1 LRKEI
6 AADLERLIGTAA
18 RPSFRVRWSR
28 LFGVLMVGV
37 AVATVASLLLVALPT
52 KQVVAGEQLP
62 TFAPLAP
69 QADANR
75 SDSGLALDVPFQVQ
89 FTKPMNEASVEA
101 ALTIAPTTE
110 HKLLWDATSQVL
122 SIAPSSHWV
131 PYTNYT
137 IDITSAATDQEG
149 LSLATEV
156 HTSFASGAPTA
167 GTLSATLVVDDLV
180 APNTAF
186 VLTFTRPVKLSTVI
200 TRLTIAPAVD
210 VTIVGD
216 DPTDAASVTFTM
228 TPKAAL
234 ASDQNYAVS
243 FADGGTDSAGAALQ
257 PVAPLSLRTM
267 KAPAV
272 LSFRP
277 QDGTVTLDTGQL
289 VSVRF
294 SAPMDTKATA
304 AAFSVTVNGRAVAGN
319 LYWSEGDTVLALA
332 PRYAFAVG
340 SKVVAKVST
349 AARATTGMHVDKA
362 ASATFSVS
370 KPRAPVI
377 VARGGGGGGGSSGGG
392 GGTGA
397 FGSVGAQRDDM
408 ERYYLG
414 LMNCTR
420 TGGWVT
426 SSGDCSTAGHH
437 TMPAQ
442 GALYLDETIS
452 LKVARPYAK
461 YLADRNILSH
471 NAGGTTTV
479 SRFRSAGYYGG
490 SWGENIA
497 SPHRS
502 EGAGMLDS
510 QLYFQAEAPYRGGHY
525 YNIMDVYFHRVG
537 IGVWISNS
545 IRLVVDFYG

>member
-1 LRKEI
+1 MAPTATGDELLRKP
-6 AADLERLIGTAA
+6 AATAMA
-18 RPSFRVRWSR
+18 TRTRSAPRASR
-28 LFGVLMVGV
+28 KQSRFGAIQLLMV
-37 AVATVASLLLVALPT
+37 AVAVISVAGLLLVALPT

-69 QADANR
+69 QADAHR

-101 ALTIAPTTE
+101 ALTISPSTE

-122 SIAPSSHWV
+122 SIAPISHWV
-131 PYTNYT
+131 PFTNYT
-137 IDITSAATDQEG
+137 IDITNMATDQEG
-149 LSLATEV
+149 LSLATEI
-156 HTSFASGAPTA
+156 HTSFASGSPTA
-167 GTLSATLVVDDLV
+167 GTLSATLVLDDLV

-186 VLTFTRPVKLSTVI
+186 ALTFTRPVKLSTVV
-200 TRLTIAPAVD
+200 TRLAISPAVD

-216 DPTDAASVTFTM
+216 DPTDAASATFTM
-228 TPKAAL
+228 TPKAPL
-234 ASDQNYAVS
+234 ASDQNYVVS

-257 PVAPLSLRTM
+257 PVAPASVKTM

-294 SAPMDTKATA
+294 SAQMDTKATA

-349 AARATTGMHVDKA
+349 AARSVTGMRIDKA
-362 ASATFSVS
+362 AGATFSVS
-370 KPRAPVI
+370 KPRATSI
-377 VARGGGGGGGSSGGG
+377 AFGGGIASAS
-392 GGTGA
+392 A
-397 FGSVGAQRDDM
+397 PYHASEV
-408 ERYYLG
+408 YYMN

-426 SSGDCSTAGHH
+426 SSGACSTSGHH

-442 GALYLDETIS
+442 GRLSLDSGIS
-452 LKVARPYAK
+452 NKVSRPYAK
-461 YLADRNILSH
+461 YMADNRIFIHEGYHDPPWRLCH
-471 NAGGTTTV
+471 WGGYC
-479 SRFRSAGYYGG
+479 GP

-497 SPHRS
+497 WPSS
-502 EGAGMLDS
+502 AGQAGMIAVELFYQS
-510 QLYFQAEAPYRGGHY
+510 ESPCQCEHY
-525 YNIMDVYFHRVG
+525 MNIMLPYFHRAGV
-537 IGVWISNS
+537 GVWVSGGSVRVS
-545 IRLVVDFYG
+545 IDFFS

>member
-1 LRKEI
+1 
-6 AADLERLIGTAA
+6 
-18 RPSFRVRWSR
+18 
-28 LFGVLMVGV
+28 MVGV
-37 AVATVASLLLVALPT
+37 AVTSVAGLLLVALPT

-101 ALTIAPTTE
+101 ALTISPTTE

-149 LSLATEV
+149 LSLATEI

-200 TRLTIAPAVD
+200 TRLTISPAVD

-228 TPKAAL
+228 TPKAPL
-234 ASDQNYAVS
+234 ASDQNYVVS

-257 PVAPLSLRTM
+257 PVAPLALRTM

-294 SAPMDTKATA
+294 TAPMDTKATA

-332 PRYAFAVG
+332 PRYSFAVG

-349 AARATTGMHVDKA
+349 AARATTGMHIEKA
-362 ASATFSVS
+362 ASATFTVS
-370 KPRAPVI
+370 KPRVY
-377 VARGGGGGGGSSGGG
+377 VARAGGGGGGSSGGG

-397 FGSVGAQRDDM
+397 FGSVGAQRHDM
-408 ERYYLG
+408 EVYYLG

-426 SSGDCSTAGHH
+426 SSGGCSSAGHH

-442 GALYLDETIS
+442 GALSLDETIS

-479 SRFRSAGYYGG
+479 SRFRSAGYSGG

-502 EGAGMLDS
+502 DAGGMIDS
-510 QLYFQAEAPYRGGHY
+510 QIYFQSEAPYRGGHY

>member
-1 LRKEI
+1 
-6 AADLERLIGTAA
+6 
-18 RPSFRVRWSR
+18 
-28 LFGVLMVGV
+28 
-37 AVATVASLLLVALPT
+37 VASLLLVALPT

-69 QADANR
+69 QGDANR
-75 SDSGLALDVPFQVQ
+75 SDSSLALDVPFQVQ

-101 ALTIAPTTE
+101 ALTIQPATE

-122 SIAPSSHWV
+122 SIVPGSHWE
-131 PYTNYT
+131 PYTDYT
-137 IDITSAATDQEG
+137 IDITNKATDQEG
-149 LSLATEV
+149 LSLATEI
-156 HTSFASGAPTA
+156 HTSFASGSPTA
-167 GTLSATLVVDDLV
+167 GTLAATLVVDNLV

-186 VLTFTRPVKLSTVI
+186 TLTFTRPVKLSTVM
-200 TRLTIAPAVD
+200 TRLSITPAVD

-216 DPTDAASVTFTM
+216 DPTDAASATFAI
-228 TPKAAL
+228 TPKAPL
-234 ASDQNYAVS
+234 ASDSNFVVS
-243 FADGGTDSAGAALQ
+243 FADGGTDSSGAALQ
-257 PVAPLSLRTM
+257 PVAQVSGHTM

-294 SAPMDTKATA
+294 SAAMDKKATES
-304 AAFSVTVNGRAVAGN
+304 AFSVTADGRAVSGN

-332 PRYAFAVG
+332 PRYAFKVG
-340 SKVVAKVST
+340 SKVVARITTTARSATGMHLEKVST
-349 AARATTGMHVDKA
+349 A
-362 ASATFSVS
+362 TFTVS
-370 KPRAPVI
+370 KPRTPTVI
-377 VARGGGGGGGSSGGG
+377 ARGGSCSNCGGGG

-397 FGSVGAQRDDM
+397 FGSVAAQRRDL
-408 ERYYLG
+408 EVYYLG

-420 TGGWVT
+420 TGGWLT
-426 SSGDCSTAGHH
+426 SSGGCSTAAHH

-442 GALYLDETIS
+442 PALNLDDTIS

-461 YLADRNILSH
+461 YLADRNLLTHSG
-471 NAGGTTTV
+471 GGTTTRG
-479 SRFRSAGYYGG
+479 RFQAAGYGGG

-497 SPHRS
+497 SPHND
-502 EGAGMLDS
+502 GTGGMIAS
-510 QLYFQAEAPYRGGHY
+510 QLFFQAEAPYRGGHY

-537 IGVWISNS
+537 IGVWVSNS

>member
-1 LRKEI
+1 M
-6 AADLERLIGTAA
+6 AAGLARLIGTAA

-28 LFGVLMVGV
+28 LIGLVMV
-37 AVATVASLLLVALPT
+37 AVAVISVAGLLLVALPT

-69 QADANR
+69 QADAHR

-101 ALTIAPTTE
+101 ALTIQPSAE
-110 HKLLWDATSQVL
+110 QRLLWDATSQVL

-131 PYTNYT
+131 PFTNYT
-137 IDITSAATDQEG
+137 IDITNAATDQEG
-149 LSLATEV
+149 LSLATEI
-156 HTSFASGAPTA
+156 HTSFASGSPTA

-200 TRLTIAPAVD
+200 TRLAISPAVD

-228 TPKAAL
+228 TPKKPL
-234 ASDQNYAVS
+234 ASDQNYVIS
-243 FADGGTDSAGAALQ
+243 MADGGADSAGAALQ
-257 PVAPLSLRTM
+257 PVASLAVKTM

-294 SAPMDTKATA
+294 TAPMDTKATA

-349 AARATTGMHVDKA
+349 SARSVTGMRIDKA

-370 KPRAPVI
+370 KPRAPTI

-397 FGSVGAQRDDM
+397 FGSVGAQRRDM
-408 ERYYLG
+408 EVYYLG

-426 SSGDCSTAGHH
+426 SSGACSTASHH

-442 GALYLDETIS
+442 GALSLDDTIS
-452 LKVARPYAK
+452 LKVTRPYAK

-502 EGAGMLDS
+502 DTGGMIDS
-510 QLYFQAEAPYRGGHY
+510 QIYFQSEAPYRGGHY

>member
-1 LRKEI
+1 
-6 AADLERLIGTAA
+6 
-18 RPSFRVRWSR
+18 
-28 LFGVLMVGV
+28 MVGV

>member
-1 LRKEI
+1 
-6 AADLERLIGTAA
+6 
-18 RPSFRVRWSR
+18 
-28 LFGVLMVGV
+28 MVGV
-37 AVATVASLLLVALPT
+37 AVTTVAGLLLLALPT
-52 KQVVAGEQLP
+52 KQVAGEQLP

-69 QADANR
+69 QADAHR
-75 SDSGLALDVPFQVQ
+75 SESGLALDVPFQVQ
-89 FTKPMNEASVEA
+89 FTKPMNEPSVEA
-101 ALTIAPTTE
+101 ALSIQPATE
-110 HKLLWDATSQVL
+110 HKLQWDATSQVL
-122 SIAPSSHWV
+122 SIVPSSHWE

-149 LSLATEV
+149 LSLATEI
-156 HTSFASGAPTA
+156 HTSFQSGSPTA

-186 VLTFTRPVKLSTVI
+186 LLTFTRPVKLSTVI
-200 TRLTIAPAVD
+200 TRMAITPQVD

-216 DPTDAASVTFTM
+216 DPTDAASQVFTI
-228 TPKAAL
+228 TPKAPL
-234 ASDQNYAVS
+234 TSDSDFVVS
-243 FADGGTDSAGAALQ
+243 MADGGADSSGAALQ
-257 PVAPLSLRTM
+257 PVASVSIHTM

-277 QDGTVTLDTGQL
+277 QDGSVTLDTGQL

-294 SAPMDTKATA
+294 SAPMDEKATA
-304 AAFSVTVNGRAVAGN
+304 SAFSVTADGRAVGGN
-319 LYWSEGDTVLALA
+319 VYWSEGDTVLALA
-332 PRYAFAVG
+332 PRYAFKVG
-340 SKVVAKVST
+340 AKVVATITTT
-349 AARATTGMHVDKA
+349 ARSATGMHIEKA
-362 ASATFSVS
+362 ASAVFTVS
-370 KPRAPVI
+370 KPRAPTP
-377 VARGGGGGGGSSGGG
+377 VARGGGGCSNCGGGG

-397 FGSVGAQRDDM
+397 FGSVGAQHRDL
-408 ERYYLG
+408 EVYYLG

-420 TGGWVT
+420 TGGWLT

-442 GALYLDETIS
+442 SALYLDDTIS

-461 YLADRNILSH
+461 YLADRNLLTHSG
-471 NAGGTTTV
+471 GGTTTRG
-479 SRFRSAGYYGG
+479 RFQAAGYGGG

-497 SPHRS
+497 SPHN
-502 EGAGMLDS
+502 EGTGGMIAS
-510 QLYFQAEAPYRGGHY
+510 QLFFQAEAPYRGGHY

>member
-1 LRKEI
+1 
-6 AADLERLIGTAA
+6 
-18 RPSFRVRWSR
+18 
-28 LFGVLMVGV
+28 MVGV
-37 AVATVASLLLVALPT
+37 AVASVAGLLLVALPT

-69 QADANR
+69 QADAHR

-101 ALTIAPTTE
+101 ALTIQPSTE
-110 HKLLWDATSQVL
+110 HRLLWDATSQVL

-131 PYTNYT
+131 PFTNYT

-149 LSLATEV
+149 LSLATEI
-156 HTSFASGAPTA
+156 HTSFASGSPTA

-186 VLTFTRPVKLSTVI
+186 VLTFTRPVKLSTVV
-200 TRLTIAPAVD
+200 TRLAISPAVD

-216 DPTDAASVTFTM
+216 DPTDAASTTFTM
-228 TPKAAL
+228 TPKAPL
-234 ASDQNYAVS
+234 ASDQNFVVS
-243 FADGGTDSAGAALQ
+243 FADGGTDSSGAALQ
-257 PVAPLSLRTM
+257 PVAPLALRTM
-267 KAPAV
+267 KAPAI

-294 SAPMDTKATA
+294 STQMDTKATA

-332 PRYAFAVG
+332 PRYAFVVG

-349 AARATTGMHVDKA
+349 AARSVTGMRIDKA
-362 ASATFSVS
+362 GSATFTVS

-377 VARGGGGGGGSSGGG
+377 VARGGGGGGGGGSSGGG

-397 FGSVGAQRDDM
+397 FGSVGAQRRDM
-408 ERYYLG
+408 EVYYLG

-426 SSGDCSTAGHH
+426 PSGDCSTASHH

-442 GALYLDETIS
+442 GALALDDTIS

-471 NAGGTTTV
+471 SAGGTTTV
-479 SRFRSAGYYGG
+479 SRFRSAGYSGG

-502 EGAGMLDS
+502 DTGGMLDS
-510 QLYFQAEAPYRGGHY
+510 QIYFQSEAPYRGGHY

>member
-1 LRKEI
+1 
-6 AADLERLIGTAA
+6 
-18 RPSFRVRWSR
+18 
-28 LFGVLMVGV
+28 
-37 AVATVASLLLVALPT
+37 
-52 KQVVAGEQLP
+52 
-62 TFAPLAP
+62 
-69 QADANR
+69 
-75 SDSGLALDVPFQVQ
+75 
-89 FTKPMNEASVEA
+89 
-101 ALTIAPTTE
+101 
-110 HKLLWDATSQVL
+110 
-122 SIAPSSHWV
+122 
-131 PYTNYT
+131 
-137 IDITSAATDQEG
+137 
-149 LSLATEV
+149 
-156 HTSFASGAPTA
+156 
-167 GTLSATLVVDDLV
+167 
-180 APNTAF
+180 
-186 VLTFTRPVKLSTVI
+186 
-200 TRLTIAPAVD
+200 
-210 VTIVGD
+210 
-216 DPTDAASVTFTM
+216 M
-228 TPKAAL
+228 TPKKPL
-234 ASDQNYAVS
+234 ASDQNYVIS
-243 FADGGTDSAGAALQ
+243 MADGGADSAGAALQ
-257 PVAPLSLRTM
+257 PVASLAVKTM

-294 SAPMDTKATA
+294 TAPMDTKATA

-349 AARATTGMHVDKA
+349 SARSVTGMRIDKA

-370 KPRAPVI
+370 KPRAPTI

-397 FGSVGAQRDDM
+397 FGSVGAQRRDM
-408 ERYYLG
+408 EVYYLG

-426 SSGDCSTAGHH
+426 SSGACSTASHH

-442 GALYLDETIS
+442 GALSLDDTIS
-452 LKVARPYAK
+452 LKVTRPYAK

-502 EGAGMLDS
+502 DTGGMIDS
-510 QLYFQAEAPYRGGHY
+510 QIYFQSEAPYRGGHY

>member
-1 LRKEI
+1 MATRTRSAPRASRKQ
-6 AADLERLIGTAA
+6 
-18 RPSFRVRWSR
+18 SR
-28 LFGVLMVGV
+28 FGAIQLLMVGV

-69 QADANR
+69 QADAHR
-75 SDSGLALDVPFQVQ
+75 SESGLALDVPFQVQ

-101 ALTIAPTTE
+101 ALTIQPATE

-122 SIAPSSHWV
+122 SIVPGSHWE
-131 PYTNYT
+131 PYTDYT
-137 IDITSAATDQEG
+137 IDITNKATDQEG
-149 LSLATEV
+149 LSLATEI
-156 HTSFASGAPTA
+156 HTSFASGSPTA
-167 GTLSATLVVDDLV
+167 GTLAATLVVDNLV

-186 VLTFTRPVKLSTVI
+186 TLTFTRPVKLSTVM
-200 TRLTIAPAVD
+200 TRLSITPAVD

-216 DPTDAASVTFTM
+216 DPTDAASATFTI
-228 TPKAAL
+228 TPKAPL
-234 ASDQNYAVS
+234 ASDSNFVVS
-243 FADGGTDSAGAALQ
+243 FADGGTDSSGAALQ
-257 PVAPLSLRTM
+257 PVAQVSGHTM

-294 SAPMDTKATA
+294 SAAMDKKATES
-304 AAFSVTVNGRAVAGN
+304 AFSVTADGRAVSGN

-332 PRYAFAVG
+332 PRYAFKVG
-340 SKVVAKVST
+340 SKVVARITTTARSATGMHLEKVST
-349 AARATTGMHVDKA
+349 A
-362 ASATFSVS
+362 TFTVS
-370 KPRAPVI
+370 KPRTPTVI
-377 VARGGGGGGGSSGGG
+377 ARGGSCSNCGGGG

-397 FGSVGAQRDDM
+397 FGSVAAQRRDL
-408 ERYYLG
+408 EVYYLG

-420 TGGWVT
+420 TGGWLT
-426 SSGDCSTAGHH
+426 SSGGCSTAAHH

-442 GALYLDETIS
+442 PALNLDDTIS

-461 YLADRNILSH
+461 YLADRNLLTHSG
-471 NAGGTTTV
+471 GGTTTRG
-479 SRFRSAGYYGG
+479 RFQAAGYGGG

-497 SPHRS
+497 SPHND
-502 EGAGMLDS
+502 GTGGMIAS
-510 QLYFQAEAPYRGGHY
+510 QLFFQAEAPYRGGHY

-537 IGVWISNS
+537 IGVWVSNS